1 MSLIKKELTDKNL
14 YSLTVNVDRDTFEAA
29 IQRAYKKNVGKINIP
44 GFRKGKAP
52 RAIIEKFYGREVFY
66 DDAINDCIPDA
77 YEAAVT
83 ESGLSVVGRPELVE
97 QNVDENGLT
106 CVIRVYVKPEV
117 AIADY
122 KGIEAVRDEK
132 AVTDADVDAEIERV
146 RERNARTV
154 DVTDRAAAMGDTVK
168 IDFDGSVDGVAFD
181 GGKAEG
187 HELKLGSGQFI
198 PGFEDQIVGHAI
210 GDAFDVNVTF
220 PEDYHEATLA
230 GKAAV
235 FAVKLHA
242 IQMTELPALDDEF
255 AKDVSEFDTLA
266 EYRAD
271 LLAKMTER
279 SKSAADSQFEEAVM
293 AALIEKLEADIPACM
308 IDVEAENLLRDYD
321 NRLRMQG
328 LDLAT
333 YFKYT
338 GMTLDTMREQ
348 FRPQAEKQV
357 KLRLALEKIAE
368 LEGIT
373 VSAEDIDAE
382 YKRIAEAYNM
392 PEDEVRKL
400 VDEAGLTEDLR
411 VKAAAELVKGA
422 AVAVAAAPAAKKVTK
437 KPAAKKTT
445 AKKPATEGE
454 TAEETPAEAP
464 AAPKKTT
471 TRKKAAPAAEGAETE
486 AKPAAKKTTTR
497 KPAAKKT
504 ATKPTDED
512 KAEN

>member
-1 MSLIKKELTDKNL
+1 MSLIKKELTDKNQ
-14 YSLTVNVDRDTFEAA
+14 YTLTIGVDAETFAA
-29 IQRAYKKNVGKINIP
+29 AVARAYKKNVGKINVP

-52 RAIIEKFYGREVFY
+52 RAIIEKMYGKGVFY
-66 DDAINDCIPDA
+66 EDAINDCIPDA
-77 YEAAVT
+77 YEAAVA
-83 ESGLSVVGRPELVE
+83 EAALAVVGRPEFDVE
-97 QNVDENGLT
+97 SVDDNGLT
-106 CVIRVYVKPEV
+106 LIAKVFVKPEV
-117 AIADY
+117 TVTDY
-122 KGIEAVRDEK
+122 KGIEAVRNEQ
-132 AVTDADVDAEIERV
+132 AITDADVDAEIERV

-220 PEDYHEATLA
+220 PEEYHEKSLA

-242 IQMTELPALDDEF
+242 IQMSELPTLDDEF

-271 LLAKMTER
+271 LLAKMTDR
-279 SKSAADSQFEEAVM
+279 SKKSADAAFEDAVM
-293 AALIEKLEADIPACM
+293 MALVEKLEADIPECM
-308 IDVEAENLLRDYD
+308 FEAETENFLRDYD

-338 GMTLDTMREQ
+338 GMNLDTMRAQ
-348 FRPQAEKQV
+348 MRPQAEQQV
-357 KLRLALEKIAE
+357 KVRLALEKIAE
-368 LEGIT
+368 LENVT
-373 VSAEDIDAE
+373 VSAEEIEAE

-392 PEDEVRKL
+392 AEDEVRKL

-411 VKAAAELVKGA
+411 VKAAAEIVKTN
-422 AVAVAAAPAAKKVTK
+422 AVAVAEAPAKKVTK

-445 AKKPATEGE
+445 TTKKAETDGE
-454 TAEETPAEAP
+454 AAAEAP
-464 AAPKKTT
+464 AK
-471 TRKKAAPAAEGAETE
+471 
-486 AKPAAKKTTTR
+486 KPAAKKTTTTKKAATEGEAAEK
-497 KPAAKKT
+497 KPAAKKP
-504 ATKPTDED
+504 AAKKAPAKKADE
-512 KAEN
+512 ETN